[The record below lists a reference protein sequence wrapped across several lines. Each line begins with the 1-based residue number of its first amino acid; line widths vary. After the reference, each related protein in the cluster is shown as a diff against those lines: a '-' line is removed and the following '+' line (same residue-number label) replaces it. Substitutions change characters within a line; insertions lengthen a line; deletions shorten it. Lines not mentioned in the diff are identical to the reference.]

1 MGGTEEEN
9 LIRKCGLDGKD
20 WGNRPEMILRDDTIE
35 GRNRG
40 AQTGDPQGGKRPARR
55 REEEPGDIL
64 RERNKGNKN
73 SHGGNFENGRS
84 NAGGLAVSLAL
95 WYKYVYAKEKR

>member
-73 SHGGNFENGRS
+73 SHCGNFETEEVMP
-84 NAGGLAVSLAL
+84 ADLQFL
-95 WYKYVYAKEKR
+95 WPCGISMCM